1 MCDHRKQGV
10 ARRMSGA
17 EVTSLGDEFTGVTSA
32 DPGGDGGEVDCHKGQ
47 CAESS
52 EGHRYAQLGG
62 HEELANGMKCLAS
75 TGSTIDGD

>member
-32 DPGGDGGEVDCHKGQ
+32 DPGGDGGEVDCQKGQ

-52 EGHRYAQLGG
+52 EGYRNAQFGG
-62 HEELANGMKCLAS
+62 HELME
-75 TGSTIDGD
+75 